1 MIFLLPFLPAFA
13 AALTVSIGEAVG
25 IGASVFGIGAGI
37 KGSINYHQA
46 KNIQEAAQA
55 GYHNMVARI
64 RRRKKTVQ
72 KRLEDFGKLKLE
84 TYTGIIH
91 EAAETLSRFKI
102 IDLSSFKDIQV
113 DYIKFFN
120 QELDFFEKSFIKASD
135 VLSCLS
141 AGVNAAVHDTFP
153 YKDTPPLFQFVG
165 AFGIKTMPSF
175 TLPNIP
181 YSAITIAGLSWG
193 ISGDAALTR
202 AEFTATEIARQTKKM
217 KLILAGFNALI
228 TRITE
233 GETLTT
239 TLTGELGMVLESLQ
253 DARLSPDEAVSDFL
267 AVNIETAITLTRTLK
282 QVIEVDI
289 VTGNG
294 MLTMESGILF
304 QKIAK
309 EHLNHVG

>member
-1 MIFLLPFLPAFA
+1 MFFLLPLMPFA
-13 AALTVSIGEAVG
+13 AGAAVTIGEVIG
-25 IGASVFGIGAGI
+25 IGASVFGIGVGI
-37 KGSINYHQA
+37 KGAIDYHQA
-46 KNIQEAAQA
+46 KNVQDTALA

-64 RRRKKTVQ
+64 RRKKKAVQ

-91 EAAETLSRFKI
+91 ETAEILSRFKI
-102 IDLSSFKDIQV
+102 INLSSFKDIQV
-113 DYIKFFN
+113 EYIKFFN
-120 QELDFFEKSFIKASD
+120 HELDFLEKSFIKASD

-141 AGVNAAVHDTFP
+141 AGINAAVNDTFP
-153 YKDTPPLFQFVG
+153 YKDTPPLYQCVG
-165 AFGIKTMPSF
+165 AFGIKTIPSF

-193 ISGDAALTR
+193 ISGDAARTR
-202 AEFTATEIARQTKKM
+202 AEFTAAEIARETEKM
-217 KLILAGFNALI
+217 KSILAGFNALS

-239 TLTGELGMVLESLQ
+239 TITGELGIVLESLQ
-253 DARLSPDEAVSDFL
+253 NARLSPDEPVSDSL
-267 AVNIETAITLTRTLK
+267 AANIETAITLTRTLK